1 MWRQWTILA
10 RGALESSLRVAWE
23 AQLFV
28 IVFGAVC
35 GKLCVNT
42 STLCQRDVGWCWLPG
57 PMLLTR
63 VINSWNMNGC
73 VSQDALLF
81 CFDAGTGSFFHS
93 RLSMYTLAVP
103 AFVVRSQFRLSVY
116 ADLFGIFPGSG

>member
-1 MWRQWTILA
+1 MWRQWRILVN
-10 RGALESSLRVAWE
+10 GVWDSLLHVALE

-28 IVFGAVC
+28 IVFDAVC

-42 STLCQRDVGWCWLPG
+42 STLCEGVFGWCWLPDA
-57 PMLLTR
+57 MLLTR

-81 CFDAGTGSFFHS
+81 CFDAGTGSLFHS
-93 RLSMYTLAVP
+93 RLSMYTLAVS
-103 AFVVRSQFRLSVY
+103 AFAVRSQFGLPIY
-116 ADLFGIFPGSG
+116 ADLFGIFLGSG